1 MRTIRNK
8 SRVKSFPVNRANL
21 FVLFGL
27 TASIFLVGTVFAAE
41 EYPSRP
47 VTIYSGM
54 SPGAAAGVS
63 AQIFCDA
70 VQKYLAKPQPF
81 LVNFKPGAN
90 GMVAFDFFMK
100 QPTDGY
106 TLFWLTPE
114 NTLSMA
120 KDPQKFSYSLK
131 DVHFIGTLAYSPFVM
146 AVKKDSPYKTF
157 EDFVDF
163 ARKNPGDFSIGLTG
177 IGAQNHLVAEL
188 LMMKLGI
195 KLTLAPFAG
204 GAPAVVALLGG
215 HISCYIG
222 SIGSMSAHLKP
233 EGMLKALV
241 NFDSKRAP
249 ELPDVPTYK
258 EKGLDIER
266 VTYMV
271 CLARKGTPK
280 PVLDTLAKVFK
291 QSAEEVNVKTT
302 LVKAGFVPQY
312 LGPEETEKKV
322 MDDFATASVV
332 FKKLGLAGK

>member
-1 MRTIRNK
+1 MKFVEK
-8 SRVKSFPVNRANL
+8 SKVKIV
-21 FVLFGL
+21 VLFGL
-27 TASIFLVGTVFAAE
+27 SAALFLTGGSFAAGAD
-41 EYPSRP
+41 YPSRP

-70 VQKYLAKPQPF
+70 VQKHLTKPQPF

-90 GMVAFDFFMK
+90 GMVAMDYFVK
-100 QPTDGY
+100 QPADGQN
-106 TLFWLTPE
+106 LFWLTPE
-114 NTLSMA
+114 NTLSLA
-120 KDPQKFSYSLK
+120 KDPQKFSFTLK
-131 DVHFIGTLAYSPFVM
+131 DFSFIGTLAYSPFVM
-146 AVKKDSPYKTF
+146 AVKKDSAYKTF

-163 ARKNPGDFSIGLTG
+163 AKKHPGDFSIGLTG

-222 SIGSMSAHLKP
+222 SIGSMSSHLKP
-233 EGMLKALV
+233 EGMLRALV
-241 NFDSKRAP
+241 IFDSKRAP

-258 EKGLDIER
+258 EQGIDIER

-271 CLARKGTPK
+271 CLAKKGTPK
-280 PVLDTLAKVFK
+280 PILDTLSKLFK
-291 QSAEEVNVKTT
+291 QTADEQNVKAA
-302 LVKAGFVPQY
+302 LVNAGFVPLS

-322 MDDFATASVV
+322 SQDFDMASEV